1 MMIFKQVRN
10 VLLLLTLASLL
21 SSCGFHLRGNIPLP
35 DGIKNMFIEAPSGTF
50 RDKLEEVLENGGA
63 VMATSPK
70 SADAVLKVTKASS
83 DRRVG
88 TLDERGKA
96 DSYTL
101 VFSVTYRLLDARGKE
116 LRKASLR
123 ESRQYNFDPELVIES
138 ESEEAELLS
147 NMEEDIALRI
157 VRQLSTVT
165 DLDEG

>member
-1 MMIFKQVRN
+1 MFKLKLVRN
-10 VLLLLTLASLL
+10 ALALLTVISLL

-35 DGIKNMFIEAPSGTF
+35 EGIKNMFIDAPSGTF
-50 RDKLEEVLENGGA
+50 KDKLEEVVENGGA
-63 VMATSPK
+63 VMASSPK
-70 SADAVLKVTKASS
+70 SADVVLKVTKASS
-83 DRRVG
+83 NRVVG

-101 VFSVTYRLLDARGKE
+101 YFSVSYVLTDAKGKQ
-116 LRKASLR
+116 LRDASLR

-165 DLDEG
+165 DLDE